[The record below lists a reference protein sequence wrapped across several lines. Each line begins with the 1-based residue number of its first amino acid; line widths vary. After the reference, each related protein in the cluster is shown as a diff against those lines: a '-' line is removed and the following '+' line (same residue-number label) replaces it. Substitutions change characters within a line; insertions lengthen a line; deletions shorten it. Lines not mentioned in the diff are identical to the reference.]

1 MMLMAKVGDETILET
16 ALVSLLP
23 DFEVEVGANLIF
35 NCSLCDHQEVSEI
48 SSVAKAAH
56 REVVQ
61 FRDLLLLQ
69 KVFIP
74 LLVNIVNIVHPRLL
88 IMKVETISEAQ
99 RTGWNLAA
107 PNLSDAAQVHLK
119 QFPSIS
125 CYVCPG
131 GALGQPARPCH
142 EADWAQADGLRLSGG
157 KPSCFTTLLS
167 LSRTLLYRPLEG
179 RC

>member
-1 MMLMAKVGDETILET
+1 MVAKVGEEAILET

-74 LLVNIVNIVHPRLL
+74 LLVNIVNIVHPRL

-107 PNLSDAAQVHLK
+107 SNLSDTAQVHLTC
-119 QFPSIS
+119 FLPRDLMF
-125 CYVCPG
+125 CPG
-131 GALGQPARPCH
+131 GTLGQPARPCH
-142 EADWAQADGLRLSGG
+142 EGDWAQPHGLCLSGG
-157 KPSCFTTLLS
+157 KPSCYGFAVFVKNPS
-167 LSRTLLYRPLEG
+167 V
-179 RC
+179 